1 MNSSRTNRLEE
12 LGRVD
17 AEKAYTKT
25 GKANLSDEKAR
36 IVREV
41 SRADGGEVKQKW
53 ITKKEKPAKKLAGRA
68 GRTGKPAKKTG
79 WITKKQPKTN
89 WITKKE
95 AKEHDTTSARKW
107 LTKKSRDDVRE
118 RAAHADGGMVN
129 VSGRGQGKVMSGR
142 KKTTYIC

>member
-25 GKANLSDEKAR
+25 GKANLSDEKSR
-36 IVREV
+36 IVRELK
-41 SRADGGEVKQKW
+41 ADGGKVKQKW
-53 ITKKEKPAKKLAGRA
+53 ITKKE
-68 GRTGKPAKKTG
+68 KPAKKTG

-89 WITKKE
+89 WITKK
-95 AKEHDTTSARKW
+95 
-107 LTKKSRDDVRE
+107 SRADVRE